1 MADNPGTFVRVSLP
15 HGHFTVTAVTA
26 ARGGWRVLKRDALD
40 AKGRP
45 LPPKLR
51 EDKLAATPTDPEA
64 DASVDTPKE

>member
-26 ARGGWRVLKRDALD
+26 ARGGWRVLKRAALD

-64 DASVDTPKE
+64 SASVDTPKE